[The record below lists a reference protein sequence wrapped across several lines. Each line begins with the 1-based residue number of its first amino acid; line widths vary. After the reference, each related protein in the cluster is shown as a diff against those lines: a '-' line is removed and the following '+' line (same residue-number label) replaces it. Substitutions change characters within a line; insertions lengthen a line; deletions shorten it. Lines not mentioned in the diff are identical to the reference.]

1 MLPKNRKIKGE
12 KYKRMNLS
20 IKRHRSFISL
30 RFQDDV
36 IIFKKKKKKN
46 NKTIICIKPLWE
58 AGPATKKSKTKDGPV
73 AGKRRRRRS
82 YDYCYYIHIYK
93 KVIVVILRYYYTHIL
108 L

>member
-30 RFQDDV
+30 QFQDDV
-36 IIFKKKKKKN
+36 IIFKKEEEERK

-58 AGPATKKSKTKDGPV
+58 AGRATKKSKTKDGPV
-73 AGKRRRRRS
+73 AGRRRS
-82 YDYCYYIHIYK
+82 YDYCYYIYIHI
-93 KVIVVILRYYYTHIL
+93 RRS
-108 L
+108 